1 IGLSL
6 GVITP
11 LLFTMLVIMALV
23 TTFMTSPLLE
33 LTYPKDK
40 IRLDLVEQ
48 DVLETPEISPRSSYR
63 ILVPVANPSTQ
74 RGLLTLAMAIA
85 GDQPALVHPLSLI
98 ELQEDYQF
106 QSTPDE
112 ANRLIKKRRESLETL
127 IASLD
132 PIEPSPYIYPI
143 VSIAS
148 DVAKETIQMAIADQ
162 ANLIL
167 VGWHRSGFSDN
178 RLGGRVGK
186 ILNNAPIDVAVL
198 VDKRRGQWQSLLLA
212 YADNIH
218 DDLGFSLALR
228 LLFHQPDRTLTVLR
242 LQNRMSPE
250 LGEDSSFEFRQ
261 ILDRLPQTVRS
272 RIDIITLEATDP
284 IKQVV
289 EASRRVD
296 LTLAGTSR
304 TWGIEK
310 QTLGRYTDELAQD
323 CHSSLLITR
332 RYSQVMSHVI
342 DFLAPEESHND
353 HL

>member
-1 IGLSL
+1 
-6 GVITP
+6 
-11 LLFTMLVIMALV
+11 
-23 TTFMTSPLLE
+23 
-33 LTYPKDK
+33 
-40 IRLDLVEQ
+40 
-48 DVLETPEISPRSSYR
+48 
-63 ILVPVANPSTQ
+63 
-74 RGLLTLAMAIA
+74 
-85 GDQPALVHPLSLI
+85 DQPALVHPLSLI

-112 ANRLIKKRRESLETL
+112 ANRLIKKRRDSLETL
-127 IASLD
+127 IASL
-132 PIEPSPYIYPI
+132 EPLQPRPHIYPI
-143 VSIAS
+143 VSIAN